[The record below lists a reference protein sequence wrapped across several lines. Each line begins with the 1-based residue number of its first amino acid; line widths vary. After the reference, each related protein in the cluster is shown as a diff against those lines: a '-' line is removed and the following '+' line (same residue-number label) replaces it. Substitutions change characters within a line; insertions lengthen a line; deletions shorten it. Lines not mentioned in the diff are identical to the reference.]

1 MKYIYLITL
10 KSNKYFVE
18 LSDKI
23 ITDLKKDFFRFNYA
37 WTRKYEPIE
46 IIEIIK
52 IEDIDIH
59 KLDEFVE
66 KYMEKYG
73 IDNVRGGKYNTINL
87 ERESILEL
95 KLIKNNY
102 IGDKNR
108 NNDSLIKVWFCNYCG
123 QDYTNKELAIKHE
136 ENCHKKNCHK
146 KKYVKSNDNCCMNFI
161 FCL

>member
-108 NNDSLIKVWFCNYCG
+108 NNDSLIKVWFCKHCG
-123 QDYTNKELAIKHE
+123 EDFTSKEEALTHELNFHENNNCFKH
-136 ENCHKKNCHK
+136 
-146 KKYVKSNDNCCMNFI
+146 YLCC
-161 FCL
+161 